1 MMAGGLKYK
10 EDYPMDIEAVKHLV
24 KFIGHKNKKL
34 LYYNFSGLNIDEV
47 RQLCEYAKELIQ
59 KMPLNS
65 VLTMVNAA
73 EVQYDDAFNGLSKEL
88 AAYNKPYVLA
98 GAVIGVDGWRKLV
111 FWATTKLT
119 GRDNL
124 KLFGA
129 ADADA
134 AKDWLVSYR
143 AD

>member
-1 MMAGGLKYK
+1 
-10 EDYPMDIEAVKHLV
+10 MDKSSVKNLV
-24 KFIGHKNKKL
+24 RFIIHKNRNL
-34 LYYNFSGLNIDEV
+34 LYYDFSGLNIGEA

-73 EVQYDDAFNGLSKEL
+73 EVQYDDEFTALSKEL
-88 AAYNKPYVLA
+88 AAYNKPYVQA
-98 GAVIGVDGWRKLV
+98 GAVIGVEGWRKLV

-129 ADADA
+129 TEVEA

-143 AD
+143 AA